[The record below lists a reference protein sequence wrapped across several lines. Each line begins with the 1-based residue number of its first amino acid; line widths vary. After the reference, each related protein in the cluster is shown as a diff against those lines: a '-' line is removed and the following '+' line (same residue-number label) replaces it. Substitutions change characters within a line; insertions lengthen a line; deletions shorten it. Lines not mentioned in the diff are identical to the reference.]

1 MTVRLRVVLGA
12 LLRFVTQCRRLQ
24 PSAVRQTDGHRLP
37 CAVGNGLRQPFLFHP
52 VRPRVPL
59 SRLDAQLAVQMQ
71 APAPTWLHSVVAAL
85 QHHCEVLGL
94 VLCYLVRP
102 LLFALDLLS
111 VVVVGVVV
119 LLESALA
126 VPTGRLYYDSA
137 DSAAFVMLS
146 KHLLALGLGLL
157 LLLPLSRSTLRV
169 TARRS

>member
-1 MTVRLRVVLGA
+1 MMVRLRAVLGA
-12 LLRFVTQCRRLQ
+12 LLRFVTQFRHLQ

-52 VRPRVPL
+52 VRPHPRVPL
-59 SRLDAQLAVQMQ
+59 SHLDAQLAVQMQ
-71 APAPTWLHSVVAAL
+71 ELAPTWLHSVVAAS
-85 QHHCEVLGL
+85 QHRCEVLGL
-94 VLCYLVRP
+94 VLCHPVRP

-111 VVVVGVVV
+111 VVVVGGVV

-126 VPTGRLYYDSA
+126 VPTGGLYCDFA
-137 DSAAFVMLS
+137 DFAAFAMLS
-146 KHLLALGLGLL
+146 KHLLVLGLL